1 MRPCR
6 RETHLYCTLTLSRSL
21 CRWTLSH
28 LVEIQI
34 IIHNTTPVT
43 RTHTHTV
50 TNSRNNS
57 HDDGRRPAAP
67 VFSSDAGRH
76 LSAEYSVAALVDG
89 RGVVDGRRLLGVVSA
104 AALVSAAAVEVIA
117 GTLGLGDAASEAVG
131 LGREDEAAARGAVPV
146 ARPAGRGA
154 ALAEAAAAAAAIV
167 PAAAEAAAAAAA
179 VAAEAAVAALL
190 VVLWR
195 SGRGRRFGQLVDGRR
210 LDVFSA
216 FPSAGP

>member
-1 MRPCR
+1 PPR
-6 RETHLYCTLTLSRSL
+6 RFFHQKRDLS
-21 CRWTLSH
+21 T
-28 LVEIQI
+28 E
-34 IIHNTTPVT
+34 
-43 RTHTHTV
+43 
-50 TNSRNNS
+50 
-57 HDDGRRPAAP
+57 
-67 VFSSDAGRH
+67 F
-76 LSAEYSVAALVDG
+76 SVAALVDG

-104 AALVSAAAVEVIA
+104 AAVVSTAAVEVIA

-179 VAAEAAVAALL
+179 VAALL
-190 VVLWR
+190 VVLGR
-195 SGRGRRFGQLVDGRR
+195 SGRGGRFGQFVDGRR

>member
-1 MRPCR
+1 M
-6 RETHLYCTLTLSRSL
+6 
-21 CRWTLSH
+21 
-28 LVEIQI
+28 
-34 IIHNTTPVT
+34 
-43 RTHTHTV
+43 
-50 TNSRNNS
+50 
-57 HDDGRRPAAP
+57 
-67 VFSSDAGRH
+67 
-76 LSAEYSVAALVDG
+76 
-89 RGVVDGRRLLGVVSA
+89 
-104 AALVSAAAVEVIA
+104 VSAAAVEVIA

-190 VVLWR
+190 VVLGR
-195 SGRGRRFGQLVDGRR
+195 SGRGGRFGQLVGGRR